1 MMPDSLFFSLSSAV
15 QGLHFRLR
23 VCCAGASGHAAVFT
37 SKPQCL
43 FAPLGDVYLISRFV
57 CIAQPSGSEVNRP
70 PSQRCMGERQVCNL
84 LTVIYMLTVIAY
96 LLLSSLLCSQIHESR
111 NRIHI

>member
-1 MMPDSLFFSLSSAV
+1 MMPDSLFFSLSSAI

-37 SKPQCL
+37 SKPVSICS
-43 FAPLGDVYLISRFV
+43 LGDVYLISRFV

-111 NRIHI
+111 NCIHI

>member
-1 MMPDSLFFSLSSAV
+1 MMPDSLFFSLSSAI

-43 FAPLGDVYLISRFV
+43 FARWEMCISFPALSASLSLLDLRLTALLPSDVWVSAKF
-57 CIAQPSGSEVNRP
+57 
-70 PSQRCMGERQVCNL
+70 
-84 LTVIYMLTVIAY
+84 VIY
-96 LLLSSLLCSQIHESR
+96 SL
-111 NRIHI
+111 